1 VNYLGELLYKM
12 AKPKAEHIRPE
23 CIGCGACV
31 AIAPDFWQMDD
42 NDNKADLKKCRKTMN
57 GSEIVKEELEIDDK
71 DFQIN
76 KDAAESCPVNC
87 IHIYDKEGK
96 KVI

>member
-1 VNYLGELLYKM
+1 M

-31 AIAPDFWQMDD
+31 AIAPDFWVMDD

>member
-1 VNYLGELLYKM
+1 M
-12 AKPKAEHIRPE
+12 ANPKAEHVRPE

-42 NDNKADLKKCRKTMN
+42 NDNKADLKNCKKTRN
-57 GSEIVKEELEIDDK
+57 GSEIVLEELQLAEK

-76 KDAAESCPVNC
+76 KDAAEACPVNC
-87 IHIYDKEGK
+87 IHVYDKDGK

>member
-1 VNYLGELLYKM
+1 M
-12 AKPKAEHIRPE
+12 AKPKVEHDRPD

-31 AIAPDFWQMDD
+31 AIAPDFWVMDES
-42 NDNKADLKKCRKTMN
+42 DNKADLKKCQKVMKGNET
-57 GSEIVKEELEIDDK
+57 VKEILELEEK

-76 KDAAESCPVNC
+76 RDAAEACPVNV
-87 IHIYDKEGK
+87 IHVYDKTGK